1 LNCEGGIEHNSLMPF
16 FFLFCL
22 ILTNSSLGS
31 AQVDPAVPP
40 PAKPA
45 APSAPAPATKASDV
59 KTPIVKMTSV
69 TKVVGE
75 AGPRVVTSR
84 EVRIN
89 EAISQVLLGPVGDG
103 EARVRPAK
111 SKVLAVDDPTFPAQ
125 VLKVLDEWTV
135 YLEATEIGSKSADK
149 AEVNRLVKVVTETWK
164 GAQDWEKLEASIGE
178 IRDVIDRKLAAQ
190 SLERLKGDASLVNVS
205 DAEAL
210 QYYKKNRLRFGN
222 LPFENFKDNIKAA
235 LIRTQTERRLIEWRA
250 VLRRKYR
257 VRTFVGA

>member
-1 LNCEGGIEHNSLMPF
+1 MPF
-16 FFLFCL
+16 LFLV
-22 ILTNSSLGS
+22 SLFI
-31 AQVDPAVPP
+31 AIVHAEPP
-40 PAKPA
+40 QAATPLPPTVSPVTAAGVVKP
-45 APSAPAPATKASDV
+45 TD
-59 KTPIVKMTSV
+59 VKMTSV

-75 AGPRVVTSR
+75 AGPRIVTSR

-89 EAISQVLLGPVGDG
+89 EAISQVLLGPLTEG
-103 EARVRPAK
+103 ATRTRTTKAK
-111 SKVLAVDDPTFPAQ
+111 LLALDDPAFPAQ

-135 YLEATEIGSKSADK
+135 FLEATEIGSKSADK
-149 AEVNRLVKVVTETWK
+149 AEVNRLVKIVTDTWK
-164 GAQDWEKLEASIGE
+164 GTQDWENLEASTGE
-178 IRDVIDRKLAAQ
+178 IRDIIDRKLSAQ

-222 LPFENFKDNIKAA
+222 VAFENFRDNIKAA
-235 LIRTQTERRLIEWRA
+235 IVRTQTERRLAEWRA